1 MDEIRHNGVVSAV
14 SGSSVTVTIISQSAC
29 SACHARGGCL
39 ASDMKQKEIEVP
51 HPGGQYVLGQH
62 VTVILRESQ
71 GFRALLF
78 GYLLPFLILVG
89 TLVVVLEVTGD
100 ELLGGLAALGML
112 VPYYLLLYFFRERI
126 KKSFSFTI
134 DAQQ

>member
-1 MDEIRHNGVVSAV
+1 
-14 SGSSVTVTIISQSAC
+14 
-29 SACHARGGCL
+29 
-39 ASDMKQKEIEVP
+39 
-51 HPGGQYVLGQH
+51 
-62 VTVILRESQ
+62 
-71 GFRALLF
+71 
-78 GYLLPFLILVG
+78 
-89 TLVVVLEVTGD
+89 VVVLEVTGD